1 VYFHIDFFAAGMFI
15 LWIAMAVSTWSGV
28 DYYSRARLVLSARVK
43 APARRA
49 AV

>member
-1 VYFHIDFFAAGMFI
+1 MFI
-15 LWIAMAVSTWSGV
+15 LWIAMAVSIWSGV
-28 DYYSRARLVLSARVK
+28 DYYRGRARMVLTARVK